1 MSGSAA
7 RAVVIHAP
15 HDLRIDSMPVAAPG
29 PGEVRLKIERGG
41 ICGSDLH
48 YYHEGGFGTVR
59 VREPMVLGHEIAG
72 TIEALGPGVTGL
84 AKGQTVAV
92 NPSVNCGQCRFC
104 QAGMPIHCL
113 EMRFYGSAMR
123 FPHVQGGFRE
133 AIVCRAEQAVPVAA
147 GAGAEIAAFA
157 EPLAVC
163 LHAIRQAQRVAGARV
178 LVTGCGPIGALTVL
192 AARHAG
198 AREIVVTDVTDAA
211 VAMALKI
218 GADHAFN
225 TAAKTDAL
233 LPYEKEKGQFD
244 IAFEASGHP
253 AALAGAIAA
262 TRPGG
267 RIVQIGVSGTVPI
280 PLNVIVAKE
289 IELKG
294 TFRFYSEF
302 AWAVDLLGSG
312 AINVKP
318 LLTATLPFEQA
329 VDAFKLASDRS
340 KAMKVQL
347 AF

>member
-1 MSGSAA
+1 MSSTAV

-15 HDLRIDSMPVAAPG
+15 HDLRIDSVPVGEPG
-29 PGEVRLKIERGG
+29 AGEVRVKIARGG

-72 TIEALGPGVTGL
+72 TVEKLGAGVSGL
-84 AKGQTVAV
+84 AIGQTVAL
-92 NPSVNCGQCRFC
+92 NPSVNCGTCRFC
-104 QAGMPIHCL
+104 TAGMPIHCL

-133 AIVCRAEQAVPVAA
+133 AIVCKAEQAVPIAP
-147 GAGAEIAAFA
+147 GAGVDIAAFA

-163 LHAIRQAQRVAGARV
+163 LHAIRQAGTLAGARV
-178 LVTGCGPIGALTVL
+178 LVTGCGPIGALTIL

-225 TAAKTDAL
+225 TAAKSDAL
-233 LPYEKEKGQFD
+233 APYEKDKGQFD
-244 IAFEASGHP
+244 VAFEASGHP

-262 TRPGG
+262 TRPRGT
-267 RIVQIGVSGTVPI
+267 IVQIGVSGTVPI

-289 IELKG
+289 INLKG
-294 TFRFYSEF
+294 TFRFFDEF

-312 AINVKP
+312 RIDVKP
-318 LLTATLPFEQA
+318 LLSATLPIDKA
-329 VDAFKLASDRS
+329 VEAFTLASDRT

>member
-1 MSGSAA
+1 MSAQTA

-15 HDLRIDSMPVAAPG
+15 HDLRIDSVPVGQPG
-29 PGEVRLKIERGG
+29 PGEVRVKIERGG

-72 TIEALGPGVTGL
+72 TIESLGQGVSNL
-84 AKGQTVAV
+84 KVGQTVAL
-92 NPSVNCGQCRFC
+92 NPSVNCGACRFC
-104 QAGMPIHCL
+104 RAGMPIHCL

-133 AIVCRAEQAVPVAA
+133 AIVCRAEQAVPVADGVA
-147 GAGAEIAAFA
+147 AETAAFA

-163 LHAIRQAQRVAGARV
+163 LHAIRQAGAVAGARV

-225 TAAKTDAL
+225 TAAKADAL
-233 LPYEKEKGQFD
+233 APYEVEKGQFD

-262 TRPGG
+262 TRPRGT
-267 RIVQIGVSGTVPI
+267 IVQIGVSGTVPI
-280 PLNVIVAKE
+280 PLNVVVAKE

-294 TFRFYSEF
+294 TFRFFEEF

-318 LLTATLPFEQA
+318 LLSATMPIEKA
-329 VDAFKLASDRS
+329 VEAFTLASDRS

>member
-1 MSGSAA
+1 MSASAT

-15 HDLRIDSMPVAAPG
+15 HDLRIDSVPVAAPG
-29 PGEVRLKIERGG
+29 PGEVRVKIERGG

-59 VREPMVLGHEIAG
+59 VKEPMVLGHEVAG
-72 TIEALGPGVTGL
+72 RIEALGTGVTGL
-84 AKGQTVAV
+84 KQGQIVAV

-104 QAGMPIHCL
+104 RAGQPIHCL

-133 AIVCRAEQAVPVAA
+133 SIVCHAEQAVPIKE

-163 LHAIRQAQRVAGARV
+163 LHAIRQAEGLAGARV

-198 AREIVVTDVTDAA
+198 AKEIIVTDVTDAA
-211 VAMALKI
+211 TAMALTI

-225 TAAKTDAL
+225 TAANKDAL
-233 LPYEKEKGQFD
+233 ATYEKDKGQFD
-244 IAFEASGHP
+244 ITFEASGHP

-262 TRPGG
+262 TRPRGT
-267 RIVQIGVSGTVPI
+267 IVQIGVSGTVPI

-289 IELKG
+289 INLRG
-294 TFRFYSEF
+294 TFRFYDEF
-302 AWAVDLLGSG
+302 AWAVDLLGQG
-312 AINVKP
+312 KINVKP
-318 LLTATLPFEQA
+318 LLSATIPFEKA
-329 VDAFKLASDRS
+329 VEAFTLASDRS

>member
-1 MSGSAA
+1 MSASAT

-15 HDLRIDSMPVAAPG
+15 HDLRIDSVPVAAPG
-29 PGEVRLKIERGG
+29 PGEVRVKIERGG

-59 VREPMVLGHEIAG
+59 VKEPMVLGHEVAG
-72 TIEALGPGVTGL
+72 RIEALGAGVTGL
-84 AKGQTVAV
+84 KVGQTVAL
-92 NPSVNCGQCRFC
+92 NPSVNCGSCRFC
-104 QAGMPIHCL
+104 RAGMPIHCL

-133 AIVCRAEQAVPVAA
+133 SIVCRAEQAVPIKE

-163 LHAIRQAQRVAGARV
+163 LHAIRQAEGLAGARV

-198 AREIVVTDVTDAA
+198 AKEIIVTDVTDAA
-211 VAMALKI
+211 TAMALTI

-225 TAAKTDAL
+225 TAANKDAL
-233 LPYEKEKGQFD
+233 APYEKDKGQFD
-244 IAFEASGHP
+244 ITFEASGHP

-262 TRPGG
+262 TRPRGT
-267 RIVQIGVSGTVPI
+267 IVQIGVSGTVPI

-289 IELKG
+289 INLRG
-294 TFRFYSEF
+294 TFRFYDEF
-302 AWAVDLLGSG
+302 AWAVDLLGQG
-312 AINVKP
+312 KINVKP
-318 LLTATLPFEQA
+318 LLSATIPFEKA
-329 VDAFKLASDRS
+329 VEAFTLASDRS